1 MTFLSVGLQL
11 CRWLPPDIPSRVCPC
26 LKLVVVV
33 ARIVELIIWTLVLL
47 QGTCI
52 PLIHAHAGRT
62 QSCWSGFRV
71 TLVVEQRLFAT
82 AQPERYAAQ
91 SSVGLTYLMPYLV
104 NIHGQFVHS
113 KQSR

>member
-1 MTFLSVGLQL
+1 M
-11 CRWLPPDIPSRVCPC
+11 
-26 LKLVVVV
+26 
-33 ARIVELIIWTLVLL
+33 
-47 QGTCI
+47 
-52 PLIHAHAGRT
+52 
-62 QSCWSGFRV
+62 
-71 TLVVEQRLFAT
+71 VVEQRLFAT